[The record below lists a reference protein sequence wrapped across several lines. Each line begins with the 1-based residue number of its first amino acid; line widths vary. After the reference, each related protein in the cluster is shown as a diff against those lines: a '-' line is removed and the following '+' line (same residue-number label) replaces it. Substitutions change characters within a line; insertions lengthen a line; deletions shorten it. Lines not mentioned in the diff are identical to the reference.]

1 MESTQLEKKSLEA
14 HVDLCAQR
22 YQLLEARLDRV
33 DARLDKIESA
43 IEEVRDAILNGQKAQ
58 LKQVLGW
65 STSLIAILLA
75 STGTL
80 FVQYVLK

>member
-22 YQLLEARLDRV
+22 YHALEARLDQM
-33 DARLDKIESA
+33 DARLAKLETSV
-43 IEEVRDAILNGQKAQ
+43 EEIRDAIIHGQKAQ

-65 STSLIAILLA
+65 ATAIITVLLA

-80 FVQYVLK
+80 FVHYVLR

>member
-22 YQLLEARLDRV
+22 YQALEARLDQV
-33 DARLDKIESA
+33 YARLAKLETSV
-43 IEEVRDAILNGQKAQ
+43 EEIRDAIVNGQKAQ

-65 STSLIAILLA
+65 ATAIITVLLA

-80 FVQYVLK
+80 FVHYVLR